1 MNLGFALV
9 TIVSAL
15 VVLTVANRYQLWRFP
30 KPNSWPRLLMYHSIA
45 NDTPTGMNTPPTKF
59 ETQLAWLKKQGY
71 VFCTVSELLTT
82 TQPKAIA
89 ITFDDGFANN
99 YLNAFPLLKK
109 YQAKATI
116 YLAPEIATIDKLTT
130 AQITEMQDSG
140 LIEFGAHSVTHINLL
155 QTATDPAREEIVG
168 SKQQV
173 EALTGVKCRSFAY
186 PFGRFSDET
195 VELVKAAGFVS
206 AVTTKKKIIA
216 NLKTQAF
223 TIPRISTHGAMDGLQ
238 FYVAVSRGRYKF

>member
-1 MNLGFALV
+1 MSLGVILGYIASVVAGLV
-9 TIVSAL
+9 L
-15 VVLTVANRYQLWRFP
+15 ANRYQLWRLA
-30 KPNSWPRLLMYHSIA
+30 KPATWPRLLMYHSIA
-45 NDTPTGMNTPPTKF
+45 NEAPTGMNTTPAKF
-59 ETQLAWLKKQGY
+59 DAQLAWLKQQGY
-71 VFCTVSELLTT
+71 IFCTVSELLTT
-82 TQPKAIA
+82 SQPKAIA

-99 YLNAFPLLKK
+99 YHNAFPILKK

-140 LIEFGAHSVTHINLL
+140 LIEFGAHSITHINLL
-155 QTATDPAREEIVG
+155 QTAAEPARQEIIG

-173 EALTGVKCRSFAY
+173 EALTGAACRSFAY

-195 VELVKAAGFVS
+195 VELVKAAGFSS

-216 NLKTQAF
+216 NLMAQAF
-223 TIPRISTHGAMDGLQ
+223 TIPRISTHGAMDSMQ

>member
-1 MNLGFALV
+1 MSLGVILGYIAGVIVALV
-9 TIVSAL
+9 A
-15 VVLTVANRYQLWRFP
+15 ANRYQLWRLP
-30 KPNSWPRLLMYHSIA
+30 KPASWPRLLMYHSIA
-45 NDTPTGMNTPPTKF
+45 DEAPTGMNTPPEKF
-59 ETQLAWLKKQGY
+59 DAQLAWLKKQGY
-71 VFCTVSELLTT
+71 DFCTVSELLTT
-82 TQPKAIA
+82 SKSKAIA

-99 YLNAFPLLKK
+99 YHNAFPLLKK

-116 YLAPEIATIDKLTT
+116 YLAPEIATIDKLST

-140 LIEFGAHSVTHINLL
+140 LIEFGAHSMTHINLL
-155 QTATDPAREEIVG
+155 QTATDPARQEIIG

-173 EALTGVKCRSFAY
+173 EALTGHACLSFAY

-216 NLKTQAF
+216 NLMAQAF